1 MRPLIVIG
9 STEADYYGLL
19 DHILEAEGFHAVF
32 GGTIEEVLHLAAECT
47 PYAIILD
54 SRVGSFSAAS
64 ACRALKSNPRTGD
77 LALIALIEPGA
88 ESQYAD
94 LLEAGVDACFVRP
107 IAPTKLL
114 EHLRTRAGDG
124 DGISRKTT
132 RNVPL
137 AYAGIEMDLEGHRVK
152 RNGVDI
158 HLGQTDF
165 RLLQH
170 LLLNP
175 EHVCDRRELIANAWP
190 QNVHVEPRT
199 VNVHIGRLRKA
210 LLLAGG
216 SDVIRTVRSVGY
228 ALDENSASE
237 TSDIPKS
244 RSEPSE

>member
-19 DHILEAEGFHAVF
+19 DYILEAEGFDAVF
-32 GGTIEEVLHLAAECT
+32 GGTVEEVLHLAAECM
-47 PYAIILD
+47 PYAVILD
-54 SRVGSFSAAS
+54 SRLESFSAAK
-64 ACRALKSNPRTGD
+64 ACHALKSDPRTGN

-88 ESQYAD
+88 ESRYAE
-94 LLEAGVDACFVRP
+94 LLEAGVDTCFVRP
-107 IAPTKLL
+107 IAPIKLL
-114 EHLRTRAGDG
+114 EHLRKRAWDG

-132 RNVPL
+132 RSVPL
-137 AYAGIEMDLEGHRVK
+137 AYAGIEMDLEGHRVN

-158 HLGQTDF
+158 HLGQTEF

-170 LLLNP
+170 LLRHP
-175 EHVCDRRELIANAWP
+175 EHVCDRQELIANAWP
-190 QNVHVEPRT
+190 QNVHVETRT

-210 LLLAGG
+210 LLLGGG

-228 ALDENSASE
+228 ALDEYSASG
-237 TSDIPKS
+237 TSPIPRA

>member
-1 MRPLIVIG
+1 VRPLIIIG

-19 DHILEAEGFHAVF
+19 NHILEAEGFDAVF

-54 SRVGSFSAAS
+54 TRLGSFSAAK

-124 DGISRKTT
+124 DGISSKTT
-132 RNVPL
+132 RSVPL

-158 HLGQTDF
+158 HLGQTEF

-170 LLLNP
+170 LLRHR
-175 EHVCDRRELIANAWP
+175 EHVCDRQELIANAWP

-228 ALDENSASE
+228 ALDENSSSGIS
-237 TSDIPKS
+237 TNPGP
-244 RSEPSE
+244 R

>member
-19 DHILEAEGFHAVF
+19 DHILEAEGFDAVF
-32 GGTIEEVLHLAAECT
+32 GGTVEEVLHLAAECM
-47 PYAIILD
+47 PYAVILD
-54 SRVGSFSAAS
+54 SRVGSFSAAKT
-64 ACRALKSNPRTGD
+64 CRALKGDPRTGD

-88 ESQYAD
+88 ESQFAE

-107 IAPTKLL
+107 IAPIKLL
-114 EHLRTRAGDG
+114 EHLRTCAGDG
-124 DGISRKTT
+124 EGISSKTN

-158 HLGQTDF
+158 HLGQTEF

-170 LLLNP
+170 LLRHP

-190 QNVHVEPRT
+190 PNVHVETRT

-216 SDVIRTVRSVGY
+216 SDLIRTVRSVGY
-228 ALDENSASE
+228 ALDENSSSGIS
-237 TSDIPKS
+237 TNPGP
-244 RSEPSE
+244 R

>member
-1 MRPLIVIG
+1 VRPLIVIG

-19 DHILEAEGFHAVF
+19 NHILEAEGFDAVF
-32 GGTIEEVLHLAAECT
+32 GGTVEEVLHLAAECM

-54 SRVGSFSAAS
+54 SRVGSFSAAK
-64 ACRALKSNPRTGD
+64 ACRALKGDPRTGD
-77 LALIALIEPGA
+77 LALMALIEPGA
-88 ESQYAD
+88 ESQYAE

-107 IAPTKLL
+107 IAPIKLL
-114 EHLRTRAGDG
+114 EHLRKHAGE
-124 DGISRKTT
+124 GISSKTN

-158 HLGQTDF
+158 HLGQTEF

-170 LLLNP
+170 LLRHP

-190 QNVHVEPRT
+190 SNVHVETRT

-210 LLLAGG
+210 LLLGGG
-216 SDVIRTVRSVGY
+216 SDAIRTVRSVGY
-228 ALDENSASE
+228 ALDENSVSG
-237 TSDIPKS
+237 TSPIPRA